1 MTPSFDILGLGCV
14 AVDDLLYVASYPSA
28 DCKVPIRR
36 QERQCGGL
44 AATAMVAAARLGAKC
59 AYAGTLGDDELSRF
73 VFQRLTEEG
82 VDTSL
87 IRQRADA
94 KPIHS
99 HIVVDESTQTRT
111 IFYDLEGV
119 YGAEPGWPDAAV
131 IRSARAL
138 FVDHFGMEGM
148 IWAAQVAREAEI
160 PVIADLENDSMP
172 QFSQLLALVDHLIV
186 SLEFAKKVTGEA
198 EPAIGARKL
207 WRDDRQT
214 VVVTCGAEGC
224 WYVDAASVSR
234 PCHQPAYRVQVV
246 DTTGCGDVFHGAYAA
261 ALVRGL
267 GLPER
272 IRFASAAAALKAT
285 QFGGQAGIPSRAAVE
300 AFLAGH

>member
-1 MTPSFDILGLGCV
+1 MFRENRRGMRQWLGALWSMTRSFDILGLGCV

-73 VFQRLTEEG
+73 VFQRLTKEG

-99 HIVVDESTQTRT
+99 YIIVDESTQTRT

-119 YGAEPGWPDAAV
+119 Y
-131 IRSARAL
+131 
-138 FVDHFGMEGM
+138 
-148 IWAAQVAREAEI
+148 
-160 PVIADLENDSMP
+160 
-172 QFSQLLALVDHLIV
+172 
-186 SLEFAKKVTGEA
+186 
-198 EPAIGARKL
+198 
-207 WRDDRQT
+207 
-214 VVVTCGAEGC
+214 
-224 WYVDAASVSR
+224 
-234 PCHQPAYRVQVV
+234 
-246 DTTGCGDVFHGAYAA
+246 
-261 ALVRGL
+261 
-267 GLPER
+267 
-272 IRFASAAAALKAT
+272 
-285 QFGGQAGIPSRAAVE
+285 
-300 AFLAGH
+300 